1 MSDDSQRNSAF
12 NAAANSK
19 IYHAKLED
27 IAQFTPEKINHISR
41 GGIRKGA
48 GRTVEQSQQMID
60 KIPPSQR
67 AGIDGQ
73 SAADNVKNYLSD
85 RDASHI
91 VSHNHGGSS
100 HPDNMTWENKSINRS
115 RGVKRSYPVGNRD
128 MTPQEQINL
137 NIKAGFDNLTG
148 ALKAGIEAAPK
159 GAAIGAITT
168 APLSMLRNGLRVVR
182 GEISATEAA
191 IETTKESA
199 ICGGVGA
206 VSAFTI
212 VTVAAACPP
221 VAVALAAVSPAL
233 MVAGGA
239 GMVYQFFKIL
249 DEHKQQVKEYY
260 ESMTQRQLQY
270 LSQVEDELIYEHEKT
285 LSFFARSQELSE
297 EIINRPREAGVEGA
311 LKRYMETS
319 AIAQS
324 LKTRSNEY
332 KSIEDSKQNFLIT
345 E

>member
-41 GGIRKGA
+41 GGIREGLGKTA
-48 GRTVEQSQQMID
+48 EQSQQMID
-60 KIPPSQR
+60 RIPPSQR

-85 RDASHI
+85 KDASHI
-91 VSHNHGGSS
+91 VSHKHGGSS
-100 HPDNMTWENKSINRS
+100 HPDNMTWENKSLNRS
-115 RGVKRSYPVGNRD
+115 RGERD
-128 MTPQEQINL
+128 MTAPEQINL
-137 NIKAGFDNLTG
+137 NVKAGFDNFTG

-159 GAAIGAITT
+159 GAAIGAIAT

-191 IETTKESA
+191 IETTKETA
-199 ICGGVGA
+199 IGGGVGA

-221 VAVALAAVSPAL
+221 VAVALAAVAPAL

-239 GMVYQFFKIL
+239 GMVYEFFKIL

-260 ESMTQRQLQY
+260 ESMTQQQLQY

-285 LSFFARSQELSE
+285 LSFFERSQELSE

-324 LKTRSNEY
+324 LETRSNEY